1 MQQCISSKSG
11 CVIVFCFR
19 WCWRSEVNIC
29 GCEHY
34 RQSVCRI
41 YDNETSVVHR
51 RKQRLN
57 IQIMYACNM
66 CSVHTQNIQWFCASR
81 YLKGSWHRLLHQAVF
96 LFFVLVWFFI
106 IYFLF
111 CPPSVLFLWRMLTAV
126 MMLTHGRDL
135 TGLLNWAH
143 TMGLSGLPPNKK
155 HELCNYATTVSYFAV
170 KHEETPLCELF
181 ITRTC
186 SKPSCYESSLQ
197 CEITKPSVFGNSL
210 VTLCRWMHTSR
221 N

>member
-1 MQQCISSKSG
+1 MHAT
-11 CVIVFCFR
+11 CVRYTHKIFNGFVRVAIWKDRDIDCFTRPCFCFLF
-19 WCWRSEVNIC
+19 WS
-29 GCEHY
+29 
-34 RQSVCRI
+34 
-41 YDNETSVVHR
+41 D
-51 RKQRLN
+51 
-57 IQIMYACNM
+57 
-66 CSVHTQNIQWFCASR
+66 F
-81 YLKGSWHRLLHQAVF
+81 F
-96 LFFVLVWFFI
+96 LIF
-106 IYFLF
+106 FLF

-126 MMLTHGRDL
+126 MMLTHWRDL

-186 SKPSCYESSLQ
+186 SKPSRYESSLQ